1 MERVLKP
8 ERFDTEPGKATS
20 EQAWRHWK
28 KTFDYFTNSF
38 TGANQLDDTKKLA
51 ALTNC
56 VSPYVFTFISAADK
70 FTDAINILE
79 GIYVR
84 PRNEVYA
91 RHLVSSRKQQDHE
104 SVDEFMNALDLL
116 AKDCSFA
123 DVTKDVHR
131 DEFVRD
137 AIVRGLKS
145 PEIKQRGSLRSEKSE
160 KTVLTRLVLS
170 NCLFKTALL
179 CRTNRISP
187 NAYLQRVALMIQ
199 FVIKLRTLFVL
210 LLVPMA
216 IAQNQPAPI
225 VISVVT
231 VITQRVLVLLK
242 ILLVICAVKVDI
254 KQKSAKND

>member
-20 EQAWRHWK
+20 EQAWKHWK
-28 KTFDYFTNSF
+28 KTFDYFTDNF
-38 TGANQLDDTKKLA
+38 TGTNALDDTKKLA

-70 FTDAINILE
+70 FTDAITILE

-123 DVTKDVHR
+123 DVTADVYR
-131 DEFVRD
+131 DEFIRD
-137 AIVRGLKS
+137 AFVRGLKS
-145 PEIKQRGSLRSEKSE
+145 PEIRQRLLEECKKKKDTFDKARTLELSLRNSLAMQNKSYQPQCLSTE
-160 KTVLTRLVLS
+160 SHSNDPICDQAQDSVCASTGVFGNSPKPARS
-170 NCLFKTALL
+170 NCYFCGNVFHSRSSCPAKDITCYLCGKTGHYA
-179 CRTNRISP
+179 
-187 NAYLQRVALMIQ
+187 
-199 FVIKLRTLFVL
+199 
-210 LLVPMA
+210 
-216 IAQNQPAPI
+216 
-225 VISVVT
+225 
-231 VITQRVLVLLK
+231 
-242 ILLVICAVKVDI
+242 KVC
-254 KQKSAKND
+254 KVY